1 MKRILCIFMF
11 SLIFSSGYSQTNS
24 DINIGIIVPQEQEI
38 INSDALKLLDT
49 KLKAIA
55 NHNGVSCNIWGTFIM
70 YPIVNIISENVV
82 EGGLRNIHIVEI
94 EISLFVRQINNKAE
108 FGNCNVLLNGSGDN
122 LSNAI
127 KNAFTKI
134 DVKSMTYQQFLT
146 DSKTK
151 ICKYYITN
159 KSNIIKRA
167 NTLANLK
174 RYDEAISLL
183 MLYPETL
190 DGYDDIKQASI
201 DIYLKWQSCVCKQ
214 MIVKAESAIAIQDYT
229 TALELLAMIDSESIC
244 GGEALR
250 LVKEINAQLRNKEE
264 KHIEYINKIVG
275 MEYDLEQRR
284 ITAIKEIATNY
295 AKHNQPQITY
305 NQIIRF

>member
-1 MKRILCIFMF
+1 MKKILCIFMF

-55 NHNGVSCNIWGTFIM
+55 NHNGVSSNIWGTFIM

-82 EGGLRNIHIVEI
+82 EGGLKNIHIVEI
-94 EISLFVRQINNKAE
+94 EISLFVRQINNNAE

-183 MLYPETL
+183 MIYPETL

-229 TALELLAMIDSESIC
+229 TALELLAMIDSESVC

-275 MEYDLEQRR
+275 MEYELEQRR

>member
-1 MKRILCIFMF
+1 MF
-11 SLIFSSGYSQTNS
+11 SLIFSSGYSQTNF

-55 NHNGVSCNIWGTFIM
+55 NHNGVSSNIWGTFIM

-94 EISLFVRQINNKAE
+94 EISLFVRQINNNAE

-183 MLYPETL
+183 MIYPETL

-229 TALELLAMIDSESIC
+229 TALELLAMIDSESVC

-275 MEYDLEQRR
+275 MEYELEQRR

>member
-1 MKRILCIFMF
+1 MKKILCIFMF

-55 NHNGVSCNIWGTFIM
+55 NHNGVSSNIWGTFIM

-82 EGGLRNIHIVEI
+82 EGGLKNIHIVEI
-94 EISLFVRQINNKAE
+94 EISLFVRQINNNAE

-167 NTLANLK
+167 NTLANIK

-183 MLYPETL
+183 MIYPETL

>member
-1 MKRILCIFMF
+1 MKKILCIFMF
-11 SLIFSSGYSQTNS
+11 SLIFSSGYSQTNF

-55 NHNGVSCNIWGTFIM
+55 NHNGVSSNIWGTFIM

-82 EGGLRNIHIVEI
+82 EGGLRNIHIVEV
-94 EISLFVRQINNKAE
+94 EISLFVRQINNNAE
-108 FGNCNVLLNGSGDN
+108 FGNCNVLLNGSGDS

-134 DVKSMTYQQFLT
+134 DVKSMTFQQFLT

-183 MLYPETL
+183 MIYPETL

-229 TALELLAMIDSESIC
+229 TALELLAMIDSESVC
-244 GGEALR
+244 GGEALI

>member
-1 MKRILCIFMF
+1 MKKILCIFMF

-55 NHNGVSCNIWGTFIM
+55 NHNGVSSNIWGTFIM

-82 EGGLRNIHIVEI
+82 EGGLKNIHIVEI
-94 EISLFVRQINNKAE
+94 EISLFVRQINNNAE

-183 MLYPETL
+183 MIYPETL

-229 TALELLAMIDSESIC
+229 TALELLSMIDSESVC

>member
-1 MKRILCIFMF
+1 MKKILCIFMF
-11 SLIFSSGYSQTNS
+11 SLIFSSGYSQTNF

-55 NHNGVSCNIWGTFIM
+55 NHNGVSSNIWGTFIM

-94 EISLFVRQINNKAE
+94 EISLFVRQINNNAE

-183 MLYPETL
+183 MIYPETL

-229 TALELLAMIDSESIC
+229 TALELLAMIDSESVC

-275 MEYDLEQRR
+275 MEYELEQRR